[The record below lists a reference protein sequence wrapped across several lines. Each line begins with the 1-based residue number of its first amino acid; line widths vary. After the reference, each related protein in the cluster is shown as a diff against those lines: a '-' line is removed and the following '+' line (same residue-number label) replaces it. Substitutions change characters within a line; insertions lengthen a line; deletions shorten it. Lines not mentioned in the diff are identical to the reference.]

1 MKIKQ
6 KLLLSY
12 LIIIALFVA
21 AGATITY
28 NAMQMNELQ
37 KNVKIQQ
44 DINDN
49 AYNYQQGLDEKQFG
63 TLMFSTDQLQEGER
77 IVVASAD
84 QQAQSQTFLS
94 SALSSNSTLLAQFN
108 EVIGIDNNTINPAI
122 RQIVTIY
129 NSDLNSTDKYPQI
142 WDQMTGVM
150 NATNVADLKLAAIR
164 TNTQANVQN
173 AVASSQNYSNL
184 SVIIAVVFIAIISVT
199 SVALSI
205 VMGNRIV
212 NPLKK
217 LANIAQ
223 KVTQGDLDQRYYLK
237 QNEDAKNGDEI
248 DELGDAFK
256 KMINAFRMQDAL
268 LKEDE
273 GTGAK

>member
-6 KLLLSY
+6 KLFLSY

-28 NAMQMNELQ
+28 NAVQMNELQ
-37 KNVKIQQ
+37 KNVKVQQ
-44 DINDN
+44 DINAN
-49 AYNYQQGLDEKQFG
+49 AYNYQQGLDQKQFG

-94 SALSSNSTLLAQFN
+94 SALSSNSTLLTQFN
-108 EVIGIDNNTINPAI
+108 DVVNIDNYTINPAI

-142 WDQMTGVM
+142 WSQMTGVM
-150 NATNVADLKLAAIR
+150 NATNTADLKLAAIR
-164 TNTQANVQN
+164 TGTQANVQN
-173 AVASSQNYSNL
+173 AVASSQNYSNM

-217 LANIAQ
+217 LANIAE

-237 QNEDAKNGDEI
+237 QNENAKNGDEI
-248 DELGDAFK
+248 DELGESFK
-256 KMINAFRMQDAL
+256 KMINAFRVQDAL

-273 GTGAK
+273 GIGAK

>member
-1 MKIKQ
+1 MKIRQ

-12 LIIIALFVA
+12 LLIIALFIA
-21 AGATITY
+21 AGVTITY
-28 NAMQMNELQ
+28 NAIQMNELQ
-37 KNVKIQQ
+37 KNVKAQQ

-77 IVVASAD
+77 IVVASAG
-84 QQAQSQTFLS
+84 QQATSQTFLS
-94 SALSSNSTLLAQFN
+94 SALTSNPNLLAQFSD
-108 EVIGIDNNTINPAI
+108 VMAIDNNTINPAI

-129 NSDLNSTDKYPQI
+129 NSNLNSTDKYPQI
-142 WDQMTGVM
+142 WSQMTGVM
-150 NATNVADLKLAAIR
+150 NATNTADLKLAAIR
-164 TNTQANVQN
+164 TDTQANVQN
-173 AVASSQNYSNL
+173 AVASSQNYSNM
-184 SVIIAVVFIAIISVT
+184 SVITAVVFIAIISVT

-205 VMGNRIV
+205 VMGNRIT

-217 LANIAQ
+217 LATIAD

-237 QNEDAKNGDEI
+237 QDADAKNGDEI
-248 DELGDAFK
+248 DDLANSFR

-273 GTGAK
+273 GLDAK

>member
-37 KNVKIQQ
+37 KNVKQQ
-44 DINDN
+44 QEINDN

-84 QQAQSQTFLS
+84 QQATSQTYLS
-94 SALSSNSTLLAQFN
+94 KALSANTDLITQFN
-108 EVIGIDNNTINPAI
+108 DVIAIDNNTINPAI
-122 RQIVTIY
+122 RQIVQIY
-129 NSDLNSTDKYPQI
+129 NSDLNSTAKYPQI

-164 TNTQANVQN
+164 TDTQANVQN
-173 AVASSQNYSNL
+173 AVATSQNYSNL
-184 SVIIAVVFIAIISVT
+184 SIIIAVVFILIISVT

-205 VMGNRIV
+205 VMGNRIT

-217 LANIAQ
+217 LANIAD

-237 QNEDAKNGDEI
+237 QNTDAKNRDEI
-248 DELGDAFK
+248 DDLADSFK